1 MAPKDLKFIS
11 NTLESTTSWVTLATM
26 RVVSG
31 YRFEEFELDLKE
43 RRLRR
48 NSVDVKLRPK
58 TFELLRLLVERQGE
72 VVSTE
77 DILQVVWPDVFVDK
91 GTLQQ
96 TVYEIREALGE

>member
-1 MAPKDLKFIS
+1 
-11 NTLESTTSWVTLATM
+11 M